1 MCAIRNWK
9 RERMNVLA
17 QQEFEDL
24 VIGSEEASR
33 FLEKIRREKRT
44 GYLKVGFCN
53 LDFLLFI
60 ENGVSTY
67 GFRIV
72 EDQLFSYSP
81 LSDVLPT
88 LKEGRMTFHEAHPG
102 VLQALLDRKFGEKI
116 CGDLYTSFTDAEKF
130 FVMLKQKTLTGCV
143 EIDLPSTHCFIL
155 LEKGEPVQVLCS
167 AGEEEKGEP
176 GTLAYILE
184 KMLTENGV
192 IRVFERKN
200 PPTMLCPDLEEVFV
214 WSDPRRLKLEFA
226 YGRLGKEFEELL
238 DQEMTIS
245 QILNTLHVDF
255 EEIAD
260 MYTYLSAK
268 GYIVA
273 RKEHK

>member
-1 MCAIRNWK
+1 
-9 RERMNVLA
+9 MNVLA

-24 VIGSEEASR
+24 VIGSEEADR

-53 LDFLLFI
+53 LDFLLFF
-60 ENGVSTY
+60 ENGGSTY

-72 EDQLFSYSP
+72 EDQLFSYSN

-88 LKEGRMTFHEAHPG
+88 LKEGRMTFHDAHPG

-143 EIDLPSTHCFIL
+143 EVDLPSAHCFIL
-155 LEKGEPVQVLCS
+155 LEKGDPVQVLCS
-167 AGEEEKGEP
+167 AGEEEKGEL
-176 GTLAYILE
+176 GSLDCVLE
-184 KMLTENGV
+184 KMVTENGV

-200 PPTMLCPDLEEVFV
+200 PPTMLCPDLEEIFV

-226 YGRLGKEFEELL
+226 YGQLGKEFEELL

-245 QILNTLHVDF
+245 QILNALHVDF

-268 GYIVA
+268 GYIA
-273 RKEHK
+273 TRKENK